1 MVNPL
6 LNPFNS
12 IPLLKNIIF
21 DPGRINRLKPNQ
33 MKTYRDKVFRKIV
46 KYAYTV
52 PLYHERYKK
61 AGVHPSD
68 LKGIDDIVKLPMISK
83 NDMRE
88 NFPDNIIP
96 IDCNKDKK
104 YVICTGGTTGK
115 SISIYTDFYTI
126 GKAGSAIIRDLKQFD
141 LNWKKAK
148 LAHIG
153 NFNQC
158 RVDLVSKEQFHK
170 YLDFNI
176 VKDKR
181 LDIDVS
187 TPTIEIIKKLDEFKP
202 DMILSYP
209 AIFQHLAFLK
219 RKGYGKNVNPRVL
232 YSAGSILDSYT
243 KKYAQDAFGCPL
255 LNTYQSVEAHGVIAT
270 ECIEGNWHVN
280 WDFYN
285 VEAIDENGELVA
297 PGERGHLVITR
308 MWGKGTPIVRYTG
321 MDDWVRINPLKKCKC
336 GLTTPVIE
344 GGVEGRKRA
353 NIVLPS
359 GRIFPPGAFC
369 FVEPVLTKH
378 KSFMV
383 KQYQIRQNK
392 VDEIDILLVI
402 DEDLR
407 DVGVSVAV
415 IKKDIKENYEKKV
428 GPEVTVNI
436 KEVDEIKNDDNPLKP
451 APIVVTKVKLEEGF
465 NILEKKS

>member
-12 IPLLKNIIF
+12 LPLLKNVIF
-21 DPGRINRLKPNQ
+21 DPGRIYRLNPYQ
-33 MKTYRDKVFRKIV
+33 MKKYRDKVFRKIV

-61 AGVHPSD
+61 AGVHPSNI
-68 LKGIDDIVKLPMISK
+68 KGIDDIDKLPMVSK
-83 NDMRE
+83 NDMRK
-88 NFPDNIIP
+88 NFPDRILP
-96 IDCNKDKK
+96 IGCNKNKK

-115 SISIYTDFYTI
+115 SISIYTDFYTM
-126 GKAGSAIIRDLKQFD
+126 GKAGSTIIRDLKQFD

-148 LAHIG
+148 LAHVG
-153 NFNQC
+153 NFNPC
-158 RVDLVSKEQFHK
+158 RIDLVAQEYFDK
-170 YLDFNI
+170 YVNPHLLQ
-176 VKDKR
+176 DKR
-181 LDIDVS
+181 LNMDVS
-187 TPTIEIIKKLDEFKP
+187 TPTKGLIKGLDKFKP
-202 DMILSYP
+202 DVILSYP

-219 RKGYGKNVNPRVL
+219 RKGYGRNVNPTVL
-232 YSAGSILDSYT
+232 YSAGSILDEYT
-243 KKYAQDAFGCPL
+243 RKYAQDAFGCPL

-270 ECIEGNWHVN
+270 ECTEGNWHVN

-285 VEAIDENGELVA
+285 VEAMDDNGEIVA
-297 PGERGHLVITR
+297 PGEHGHMVITR
-308 MWGKGTPIVRYTG
+308 MFGKGTPMVRYTG

-336 GLTTPVIE
+336 GLTTPIIE

-359 GRIFPPGAFC
+359 GKIFPPGAFC

-383 KQYQIRQNK
+383 KQYQIRQKK

-407 DVGVSVAV
+407 NVGVSVDV
-415 IKKDIKENYEKKV
+415 IKREIKENYEKKV
-428 GPEVTVNI
+428 GPEVTVNL
-436 KEVDEIKNDDNPLKP
+436 KEVDEIKNEDNPRKP

-465 NILEKKS
+465 NILDNKS